1 MCHQIYS
8 PYIALL
14 AYKGAYCPTTYHRV
28 GENEEAEIKEVD
40 DEQMGTQ
47 YVVLGNGGIRNHIC

>member
-1 MCHQIYS
+1 
-8 PYIALL
+8 
-14 AYKGAYCPTTYHRV
+14 V
-28 GENEEAEIKEVD
+28 AEIYRRVID